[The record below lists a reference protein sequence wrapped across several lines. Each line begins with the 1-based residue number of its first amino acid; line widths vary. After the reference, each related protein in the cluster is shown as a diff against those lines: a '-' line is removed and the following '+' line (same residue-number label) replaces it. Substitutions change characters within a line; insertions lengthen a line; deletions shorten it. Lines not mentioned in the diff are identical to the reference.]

1 MIIYPA
7 IDLYQGQAVRLFQG
21 DYDQMTVHDPDPA
34 AAAQRMKAQGAT
46 HLHVVDLEGAKA
58 GKPVHTA
65 LIARIAKETGLF
77 IQAGGGIRTMEDI
90 SGLLAAGARR
100 VILGT
105 KAAEDDAFLQEA
117 ARRFGGTLAVGADL
131 RDGKVAVRGWRD
143 TLNLSCSQLA
153 DRLTAY
159 GITTM
164 IVTDIA
170 RDGAMQGANIGL
182 YKEMQ
187 ATGLSIIA
195 SGGVS
200 SLEDVR
206 SLRALNLAGAII
218 GKAYYTG
225 AVDLGS
231 AIREAL

>member
-21 DYDQMTVHDPDPA
+21 DYEQMTVHDPDPA
-34 AAAQRMKAQGAT
+34 VAAQRMKAQGAT
-46 HLHVVDLEGAKA
+46 HLHMVDLEGAKA

-77 IQAGGGIRTMEDI
+77 IQAGGGIRTMDDI

-117 ARRFGGTLAVGADL
+117 ARRFGGALAVGADL

-170 RDGAMQGANIGL
+170 RDGAMQGAISV
-182 YKEMQ
+182 YQEMQ
-187 ATGLSIIA
+187 ATGCP
-195 SGGVS
+195 
-200 SLEDVR
+200 
-206 SLRALNLAGAII
+206 SLRRA
-218 GKAYYTG
+218 AYRPGGCAQLKGTEPGGGYHRQSILYR